1 MDWSALL
8 VVAMTALVLVL
19 LVFEKASIDAIGVGL
34 MVVLVAT
41 GVLSLVD
48 AVAGFSN
55 YAVLTIGGLYV
66 IGEGL
71 NRTGALEFIA
81 QAVLHYSGGRE
92 RRMVLLTCLIA
103 AVASSFLN
111 NTGVVVVFIPVIIG
125 LARKTGVPVS
135 RLLMPLSFA
144 SIFGGMCTLVGTS
157 TNLLVSGAA
166 ENLGYK
172 AIGMFEMSA
181 LGVPLALVGVV
192 FMAIFARRLVPER
205 HTLSTIVGGAGQR
218 EYVTEMIIRASSPLV
233 GKSFAAAFENT
244 SAQMQFFVRGE
255 EMNWPP
261 HGDQV
266 VQADDVVMLR
276 GKVDEIANLQTE
288 LDLRMI
294 GDVSFDPKTMEFFE
308 VAVAP
313 RSTLVGQKVGDLHLW
328 RDFSAVTVAVLRDG
342 YHIRKRASDLRLQ
355 AGDLLLVYGAEEAQ
369 TKLRASSD
377 YYLLRG
383 GEAVVLRGHA
393 RKALAIA
400 LGVMVLFMAYAVFG
414 LKAVPLPMAALGG
427 ALAMVASG
435 CLTARS
441 AYRAVDW
448 PVLMFVVGT
457 LALGKAMDETGAAA
471 IFANAIVN
479 LLAGWGPAAV
489 ASGLV
494 LLCVVL
500 NAVISHSAVAVLLT
514 PIAIETAVAMA
525 ATEGFAGDPDKLLRA
540 FILAVAFGGSICF
553 ATPIG
558 HQTNL
563 MVYGPGGYRYAD
575 FLRLGLP
582 LSLIAWVVVTAGLP
596 WLVGL

>member
-1 MDWSALL
+1 MDWPALFVIAL
-8 VVAMTALVLVL
+8 TILVLVL
-19 LVFEKASIDAIGVGL
+19 LVLEKASIDAIGFGL
-34 MVVLVAT
+34 MVVLVASS
-41 GVLSLVD
+41 VLTLGD

-81 QAVLHYSGGRE
+81 QGVLHYSRGRE

-103 AVASSFLN
+103 AIASSFLN

-125 LARKTGVPVS
+125 LARKTGVPAS

-144 SIFGGMCTLVGTS
+144 SILGGMCTLVGTS

-166 ENLGYK
+166 ENLGYD
-172 AIGMFEMSA
+172 AIGMFEMSP
-181 LGVPLALVGVV
+181 LGVPLALVGVL
-192 FMAIFARRLVPER
+192 FMAVFARRLVPKR
-205 HTLSTIVGGAGQR
+205 HTLSTIVGGDDQR
-218 EYVTEMIIRASSPLV
+218 EYVTEMIIRTSSPLV
-233 GKSFAAAFENT
+233 GQTFAAAFEST
-244 SAQMQFFVRGE
+244 SAQTMFFVRGE

-261 HGDQV
+261 YTDQI

-294 GDVSFDPKTMEFFE
+294 DDVSFDPKTMEFFE
-308 VAVAP
+308 VAVSP
-313 RSTLVGQKVGDLHLW
+313 RSSLVGRRVRDLHLW

-342 YHIRKRASDLRLQ
+342 YHIRERASERRLQ

-369 TKLRASSD
+369 VKLRASSD

-383 GEAVVLRGHA
+383 GETVVLRGLA

-400 LGVMVLFMAYAVFG
+400 VGVMVLFMAYAVFG

-427 ALAMVASG
+427 AMAMVATG
-435 CLTARS
+435 CLTARR

-448 PVLMFVVGT
+448 SVLMFVVGT
-457 LALGKAMDETGAAA
+457 LALGKAMDTTGAAA
-471 IFANAIVN
+471 IFANGIVN
-479 LLAGWGPAAV
+479 MLADWGPAAV
-489 ASGLV
+489 VSGLV
-494 LLCVVL
+494 LLCIIL

-514 PIAIETAVAMA
+514 PIAIQAAIAMA
-525 ATEGFAGDPDKLLRA
+525 KTDGYTGDPDNLMRA
-540 FILAVAFGGSICF
+540 FILAIAFGGSICF

-582 LSLIAWVVVTAGLP
+582 LSLMAWVMVSVGLP
-596 WLVGL
+596 WLTGL